1 MMGEVSESNQQAEL
15 LLEVES
21 PPEPGAP
28 APKKERDRRLSIVY
42 SGPRTN
48 LGMNRKRP
56 ESTVDRLIALAA
68 DEKPVEQGN
77 GNAEGTT
84 NLGALSMF
92 GDPKLGLDQDPTGT
106 ALLQFR
112 VLMPYMSQLLE
123 MSRAEGG
130 PGMSAELKQSLGEL
144 ANSQRDLRIAVED
157 QVLQMKHLEEQMV
170 RAKEVSDRTASES
183 LEIVDDVRSVQ
194 SAVKKAGF
202 ALGGL
207 LMVLIM
213 LVAWLLERGYRFH

>member
-1 MMGEVSESNQQAEL
+1 MMGEGSDRDAQREL

-21 PPEPGAP
+21 PPEAGAP
-28 APKKERDRRLSIVY
+28 APKKEQGGRLSIVY
-42 SGPRTN
+42 SGPRNN
-48 LGMNRKRP
+48 LGMNRKTTA
-56 ESTVDRLIALAA
+56 STVDRLIALAT
-68 DEKPVEQGN
+68 DDKPVEPEKAAAG
-77 GNAEGTT
+77 EST

-92 GDPKLGLDQDPTGT
+92 GDPKLGMDQDPAGT

-123 MSRAEGG
+123 MSRGEAGTA
-130 PGMSAELKQSLGEL
+130 MSAELKQSLGEL
-144 ANSQRDLRIAVED
+144 ANSQRDLRAAVED
-157 QVLQMKHLEEQMV
+157 QVAQMKHLEEQMA

-183 LEIVDDVRSVQ
+183 LELVDDVRSVH

-207 LMVLIM
+207 LVALIVLMV
-213 LVAWLLERGYRFH
+213 WLLERGYRFH

>member
-1 MMGEVSESNQQAEL
+1 MVGEASESNEQVELPLDAE
-15 LLEVES
+15 
-21 PPEPGAP
+21 PCAEPGART
-28 APKKERDRRLSIVY
+28 PKKEHNGRLAIVY

-48 LGMNRKRP
+48 LGMNRKTTA
-56 ESTVDRLIALAA
+56 STVDRLIALAT
-68 DEKPVEQGN
+68 DGKPAEPENAG
-77 GNAEGTT
+77 AEGTT

-123 MSRAEGG
+123 MSRGEAGTAI
-130 PGMSAELKQSLGEL
+130 SAELKQSLGEL

-183 LEIVDDVRSVQ
+183 LELVDDVRSVH
-194 SAVKKAGF
+194 SVMKRAGY

-207 LMVLIM
+207 LVVLIV
-213 LVAWLLERGYRFH
+213 LVAWMLERGFH